1 MHNSLPKSATPAGS
15 VVPAGTASSRV
26 FENLRKDL
34 VGGRFVAGEKL
45 AINAL
50 KERYQVG
57 LSPLREAL
65 NKLAAYGLLIQE
77 NQRGFRVPKL
87 SREELDDIAHMR
99 LEMEGMAL
107 ERAIANGD
115 ALWEADLLAAA
126 HRLKRADITLDKGEE
141 WEHLHTQFHRT
152 LVAPCGSVWLL
163 RFIEQLHDQF
173 DRYRRLGP
181 KMPTIRQELDEQ
193 HHQLVELALKR
204 DAKAA
209 RELMDDHIHK
219 SYEVALKRY
228 QEHV

>member
-1 MHNSLPKSATPAGS
+1 MNNSLPKPAG
-15 VVPAGTASSRV
+15 PAGTASSRV
-26 FENLRKDL
+26 FDHLRKDL

-87 SREELDDIAHMR
+87 SKDELDDIAQMR

-107 ERAIANGD
+107 ERAIAHGD
-115 ALWEADLLAAA
+115 SLWEADLLAAA
-126 HRLKRADITLDKGEE
+126 HRLKRADISLDKGEA

-181 KMPTIRQELDEQ
+181 KMPTIRQELDDQ
-193 HHQLVELALKR
+193 HHQLVELALQR
-204 DAKAA
+204 DATAA

-228 QEHV
+228 QEYV

>member
-1 MHNSLPKSATPAGS
+1 MNNSLPTP
-15 VVPAGTASSRV
+15 VGTASSRV
-26 FENLRKDL
+26 FDHLRKDL

-50 KERYQVG
+50 KEQYQVG

-77 NQRGFRVPKL
+77 NQRGFRVPRL
-87 SREELDDIAHMR
+87 SRDELDDITQMR

-107 ERAIANGD
+107 ERAIEHGD
-115 ALWEADLLAAA
+115 SLWEADLLAAA
-126 HRLKRADITLDKGEE
+126 HRLKRITINVDNVDE

-193 HHQLVELALKR
+193 HHQLVELALQR
-204 DAKAA
+204 DAKVA
-209 RELMDDHIHK
+209 RELMDDHIRK

>member
-1 MHNSLPKSATPAGS
+1 MNNSLPTSAT
-15 VVPAGTASSRV
+15 PAGTASSRV
-26 FENLRKDL
+26 FDHLRKDL

-50 KERYQVG
+50 KDRYQVG

-65 NKLAAYGLLIQE
+65 NRLAAYGLLVQE

-87 SREELDDIAHMR
+87 SRDELDDIFQMR

-115 ALWEADLLAAA
+115 SLWEADLLAAA
-126 HRLKRADITLDKGEE
+126 HRLKRADISLDKGEE

-193 HHQLVELALKR
+193 HHQLVELALQR
-204 DAKAA
+204 DAKVA

-228 QEHV
+228 QDHV

>member
-1 MHNSLPKSATPAGS
+1 MNNSLPTSAT
-15 VVPAGTASSRV
+15 PAGTASSRV
-26 FENLRKDL
+26 FDHLRKDL

-50 KERYQVG
+50 KDRYQVG

-65 NKLAAYGLLIQE
+65 NRLAAYGLLVQE

-87 SREELDDIAHMR
+87 SRDELDDIFQMR

-107 ERAIANGD
+107 ERAITNGD
-115 ALWEADLLAAA
+115 SLWEADLLAAA
-126 HRLKRADITLDKGEE
+126 HRLKRADISLDKGEE

-193 HHQLVELALKR
+193 HHHLVELALQR

-228 QEHV
+228 QDHV

>member
-1 MHNSLPKSATPAGS
+1 MNNSLPKVATPVG
-15 VVPAGTASSRV
+15 PAGTASSRV
-26 FENLRKDL
+26 FDNLRKDL
-34 VGGRFVAGEKL
+34 VGGRFAAGEKL

-87 SREELDDIAHMR
+87 DDIAQMR

-107 ERAIANGD
+107 VRAIANGD
-115 ALWEADLLAAA
+115 SLWEADLLAAA

-141 WEHLHTQFHRT
+141 WERLHTQFHRT

-193 HHQLVELALKR
+193 HHQLVELALQR

-228 QEHV
+228 QEHA